1 MEELRKYIENN
12 YYYPCDV
19 ADKLIELS
27 NLELTEELKEELESA
42 MYWLRS
48 AAQNKYNPDYFR
60 VLYNVLLV
68 ITGNETF

>member
-27 NLELTEELKEELESA
+27 NLGLTEELKEELESA
-42 MYWLRS
+42 LYWLRS
-48 AAQNKYNPDYFR
+48 AAHNKYNDDYFR
-60 VLYNVLLV
+60 VFYNVLLV
-68 ITGNETF
+68 ITGMEVF